1 MLKKSLILV
10 AASLL
15 STSLFLTSKDVS
27 AYQSST
33 VTNAEWLNMRETP
46 SNSGKIVAVL
56 QGGATVEVLNDS
68 GSWDYVK
75 YNGKTGYVSDKYL
88 KANSSSNFKNAVV
101 NTDYLNVRGNPNANG
116 SLWDTLKKGTKVVVG
131 NTYSNGWALI
141 YYENG
146 KYSGYVNGTYLTY
159 NTVTPPTQPTTPP
172 TTPPTTNY
180 KNAVVNTDYLNVR
193 ANPNASASLWDTI
206 GKGTKVVIGNTYSNG
221 WALIY
226 YGDGKYSGYVNGTY
240 LSADNGSTTTPPT
253 TPPTTTG
260 SLKNKLIVLDPG
272 HGHDRPGAIANGITE
287 KFMNYDVA
295 SRTKTLLEQRG
306 AKVVMTRNG
315 DTDCAPYGSLNEDLN
330 CRPGVANKLG
340 ADIFVSIH
348 SNSGTSAANGAEA
361 WYYKSSGKALAT
373 AIQNAYV
380 NETGLRYRKVDSE
393 EYAVLTHSN
402 VPSTLLE
409 MGFITNPEE
418 ASKMKTDAF
427 KDKAALGIVK
437 GIENYFGK

>member
-27 AYQSST
+27 AYQSGK
-33 VTNAEWLNMRETP
+33 VTNAYWLNMRETP
-46 SNSGKIVAVL
+46 SADGKIVAVL
-56 QGGATVEVLNDS
+56 QEGTTVEVLNDS

-75 YNGKTGYVSDKYL
+75 YNGKTGYVNDKYI
-88 KANSSSNFKNAVV
+88 KGIDSVTSSKDATI
-101 NTDYLNVRGNPNANG
+101 NTDFLNVRSTPNANG
-116 SLWDTLKKGTKVVVG
+116 VIWDTLKKGKKVVVG

-159 NTVTPPTQPTTPP
+159 NSTTPP
-172 TTPPTTNY
+172 TTTPPTNNF
-180 KNAVVNTDYLNVR
+180 KNAVVNTSYLNVR
-193 ANPNASASLWDTI
+193 ANPNASASVWDTI
-206 GKGTKVVIGNTYSNG
+206 TQGTKVVIGNTYSNG

-226 YGDGKYSGYVNGTY
+226 YGDGKYSGYVNGAF
-240 LSADNGSTTTPPT
+240 LSNDNGSVTPPTTTPPT
-253 TPPTTTG
+253 NTG

-295 SRTKTLLEQRG
+295 SRAKSLLEQRG
-306 AKVVMTRNG
+306 AKVVMTRTG
-315 DTDCAPYGSLNEDLN
+315 DTDCDPYGTYNQDLN

-348 SNSGTSAANGAEA
+348 SNSGTSTANGAEA
-361 WYYKSSGKALAT
+361 FYYKSSGKALAT

-380 NETGLRYRKVDSE
+380 NETGLRYRKVDTE
-393 EYAVLTHSN
+393 EYAVLVHSN

-409 MGFITNPEE
+409 MGFITNEEE
-418 ASKMKTDAF
+418 ANKMKTDAF
-427 KDKAALGIVK
+427 KNKAALGIVK